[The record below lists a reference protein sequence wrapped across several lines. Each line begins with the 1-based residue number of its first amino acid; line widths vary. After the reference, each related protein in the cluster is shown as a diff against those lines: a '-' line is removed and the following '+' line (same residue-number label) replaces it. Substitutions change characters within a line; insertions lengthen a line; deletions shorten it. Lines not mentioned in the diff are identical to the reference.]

1 MRCGIRFIFFII
13 VLAGTTSVR
22 GEETSSVK
30 RESESAENRGIAV
43 YGLETADYLDDEVV
57 KRVKEPLA
65 QKKYQRSRV
74 GFNVPKSFYYV
85 GAPIF
90 FLLFLRVM
98 VLFIRLFEE
107 ERKEELKQSRLKALG
122 PE

>member
-1 MRCGIRFIFFII
+1 MGCGIRFIFFII

-57 KRVKEPLA
+57 KRVKA

-107 ERKEELKQSRLKALG
+107 ERKEELKQSRLKALE

>member
-1 MRCGIRFIFFII
+1 MGYVVRFIFFILMFI
-13 VLAGTTSVR
+13 GMFSVR
-22 GEETSSVK
+22 GEDISSVTPK
-30 RESESAENRGIAV
+30 SESAEKRGIAV
-43 YGLETADYLDDEVV
+43 YGLETADYLDDEMAQQV
-57 KRVKEPLA
+57 KTPLVK
-65 QKKYQRSRV
+65 KKYQRSRV
-74 GFNVPKSFYYV
+74 GFNFPKSFYYV

-107 ERKEELKQSRLKALG
+107 ERKEELKQSRLKVLE